1 MYTNQGK
8 ALLTLGIVLIA
19 GLVVAQ
25 QPPAKTG
32 STTQPPAKTTAATQ
46 PPAKT
51 GTTPPEKNAPANQ
64 PAGKASNSL
73 AEPLVTFTY
82 DGVRLEGD
90 YYPAPEKKGT
100 STPCL
105 ILVHAVGAK
114 HLTSSRADFGKLP
127 ERLNKLGY
135 AVVALD
141 MRGYGKSKT
150 VEPNRFWNTH
160 TPKTKTLDLIEGKDH
175 ASSLE
180 LLEMV
185 YDLNAVKTWLNSK
198 NNAKDCN
205 SHVIGVIGVEQG
217 GLIAMAWA
225 ANELSDPN
233 RVKNPSSAAALNPG
247 ANNGFANGQGN
258 NNQGVGGLLSGFGIG
273 GNRNNNNM
281 NNGQVNTGQGTA
293 IPKYEGEDITCIVSI
308 STSNRLHDPLSY
320 ALMERW
326 ISFLRDRGV
335 ASMAIYGANDKEA
348 STFWNKAVQWAK
360 PTSDKY
366 RFKNSGAK
374 PIKNT
379 SLVGAKLLS
388 NDALDVPKV
397 LEEYL
402 QEAVKKAGESRLWGQ
417 QYMPDHPT
425 PFEVLRILR

>member
-1 MYTNQGK
+1 MHTNQGK
-8 ALLTLGIVLIA
+8 ALLTLCLFLVSSLVL
-19 GLVVAQ
+19 AQ
-25 QPPAKTG
+25 QPPAKSGTPA
-32 STTQPPAKTTAATQ
+32 QPPAKTA
-46 PPAKT
+46 
-51 GTTPPEKNAPANQ
+51 TTPPAKNAPANQ
-64 PAGKASNSL
+64 PPAKPVASL
-73 AEPLVTFTY
+73 VEPLVTFTY

-90 YYPAPEKKGT
+90 FYPAPEKKGT

-105 ILVHAVGAK
+105 ILVHAVGSK

-127 ERLNKLGY
+127 EKLNKLGY
-135 AVVALD
+135 AVVAID

-150 VEPNRFWNTH
+150 VEPNRFWKVH
-160 TPKTKTLDLIEGKDH
+160 TPKTKSLETIEGRDY

-180 LLEMV
+180 LLDMV

-205 SHVIGVIGVEQG
+205 SQVIGVIGVEQG

-233 RVKNPSSAAALNPG
+233 RVKNPSSIAALNG
-247 ANNGFANGQGN
+247 QNNGFANGQNNN
-258 NNQGVGGLLSGFGIG
+258 NNQGIGGLLSGFGIG
-273 GNRNNNNM
+273 NNRNNNM
-281 NNGQVNTGQGTA
+281 NNAQGNAGLGTNV
-293 IPKYEGEDITCIVSI
+293 IPKFEGEDITCIVSI

-320 ALMERW
+320 ALLERW

-348 STFWNKAVQWAK
+348 STFWSKAVSWAK
-360 PTSDKY
+360 PTNDKY
-366 RFKNSGAK
+366 RFKYSGAK

-402 QEAVKKAGESRLWGQ
+402 QEAVKKTGETRLWGQ
-417 QYMPDHPT
+417 QYIPDQPT
-425 PFEVLRILR
+425 PFEVQRLFR

>member
-1 MYTNQGK
+1 MLMNQSKVVLSWSLFFVG
-8 ALLTLGIVLIA
+8 TLAWG
-19 GLVVAQ
+19 Q

-32 STTQPPAKTTAATQ
+32 TPAQPPAKTTTTTPDKNAPAKQ
-46 PPAKT
+46 PPAKPT
-51 GTTPPEKNAPANQ
+51 A
-64 PAGKASNSL
+64 SL

-90 YYPAPEKKGT
+90 YYPAPDKKGT

-105 ILVHAVGAK
+105 ILVHAVGPK

-127 ERLNKLGY
+127 EKLNKLGY

-141 MRGYGKSKT
+141 MRGYGRSKT
-150 VEPNRFWNTH
+150 VEPNKFWKIH
-160 TPKTKTLDLIEGKDH
+160 TPKTKSLETIEGKDY

-180 LLEMV
+180 LLNMV

-205 SHVIGVIGVEQG
+205 SQVIGVIGVEQG

-233 RVKNPSSAAALNPG
+233 RIKNASALAALNNQNN
-247 ANNGFANGQGN
+247 NNGFANNQGN
-258 NNQGVGGLLSGFGIG
+258 NQGIGGLLSGFGIG
-273 GNRNNNNM
+273 NNRNNM
-281 NNGQVNTGQGTA
+281 NNANNGQGTGIQG
-293 IPKYEGEDITCIVSI
+293 IPKYEGEDIACIVSI
-308 STSNRLHDPLSY
+308 STSNRLNDALSY
-320 ALMERW
+320 ALLERW

-348 STFWNKAVQWAK
+348 SAFWSKAAQWAK
-360 PTSDKY
+360 PTGDKY

-417 QYMPDHPT
+417 QNVPDYPT
-425 PFEVLRILR
+425 PFEVQRLLR